1 MTWQLVMG
9 IRKLNIFSRLVKYEQ
24 IRRKGPVGGM
34 EGARA
39 VAGGVQERW
48 LPSLSVF
55 LFGFY
60 ISPSQ
65 SVWGLK
71 YAVTQELSVQ
81 GV

>member
-1 MTWQLVMG
+1 M
-9 IRKLNIFSRLVKYEQ
+9 
-24 IRRKGPVGGM
+24 GGM

-39 VAGGVQERW
+39 VAGGVQKRW
-48 LPSLSVF
+48 IPSLSVF

-65 SVWGLK
+65 SVWGMK